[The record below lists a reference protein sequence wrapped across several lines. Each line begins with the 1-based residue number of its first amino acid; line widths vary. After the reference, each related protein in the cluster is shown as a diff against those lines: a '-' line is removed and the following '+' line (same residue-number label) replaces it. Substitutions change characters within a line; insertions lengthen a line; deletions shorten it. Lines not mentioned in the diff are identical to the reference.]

1 MKTEQDKLLGL
12 KDAASYLGVSR
23 YKLYLLA
30 KAGDLPY
37 YTTPL
42 DKRRKLFRREDLDA
56 LKKVKR
62 AAS

>member
-12 KDAASYLGVSR
+12 KDAANYLGVSR

-42 DKRRKLFRREDLDA
+42 DRRKKLFTLADLDA
-56 LKKVKR
+56 LRQVKR
-62 AAS
+62 ATS